1 MTCIHRLSSEL
12 WLMLATETGYERCT
26 ILLVPPSSRTPLF
39 FQKCLLGS
47 TPRTTYY
54 MLVQLWRHGTN
65 PPVFTSQPTTHQTTC
80 QEEESSNPNPSHT
93 TSPPVFTSQPKSP
106 PTTKPPAKRK
116 KAATPTPDPTS
127 FSTGIWVRKLNYKAI
142 GGASLLKTTPTK
154 QCVCT

>member
-1 MTCIHRLSSEL
+1 MYYTSCPTHLQGLHSSFRSVFWVL
-12 WLMLATETGYERCT
+12 LLAQ
-26 ILLVPPSSRTPLF
+26 RTRYNNRGCSF
-39 FQKCLLGS
+39 RISVSVFYC
-47 TPRTTYY
+47 TTYY
-54 MLVQLWRHGTN
+54 MLVHLWRHATS

-80 QEEESSNPNPSHT
+80 QEEESSNPNPSHA

-142 GGASLLKTTPTK
+142 GGASLLKITPTK